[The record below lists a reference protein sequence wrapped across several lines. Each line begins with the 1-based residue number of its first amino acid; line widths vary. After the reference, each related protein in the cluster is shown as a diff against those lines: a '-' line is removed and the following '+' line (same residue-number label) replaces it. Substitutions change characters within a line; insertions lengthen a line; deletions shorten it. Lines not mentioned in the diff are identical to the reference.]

1 MIQSPVAERAA
12 LSENEGYPP
21 NMEGVSVV
29 ALSKSEVEARLAGMD
44 GWKRDDGE
52 IEKKFQFAG
61 FKQAMAFVNR
71 VADAAEAADHHPDIK
86 ISYNKVKISLSTHSE
101 GGVTEKD
108 FALAAQIDAAKAASN

>member
-1 MIQSPVAERAA
+1 MA
-12 LSENEGYPP
+12 LT
-21 NMEGVSVV
+21 
-29 ALSKSEVEARLAGMD
+29 KSEVEARLADMD
-44 GWKRDDGE
+44 GWKRDDDE

-86 ISYNKVKISLSTHSE
+86 ISYDKVKISLSTHSE

-108 FALAAQIDAAKAASN
+108 FALAAKIDAAAQG

>member
-1 MIQSPVAERAA
+1 M
-12 LSENEGYPP
+12 
-21 NMEGVSVV
+21 

-44 GWKRDDGE
+44 GWRLDDGE

-86 ISYNKVKISLSTHSE
+86 ISYNKVKLSLSTHSE
-101 GGVTEKD
+101 GGITEKD
-108 FALAAQIDAAKAASN
+108 FALAAQIDAAAQG